1 MNNIY
6 TTGRTHSTNQEIR
19 LIPLLN
25 HLHEIAKN
33 SGVGQ
38 FKFGTANLFYPK
50 KIKEKFLITIM
61 LTICYLMSRN

>member
-25 HLHEIAKN
+25 HLHEVAKN
-33 SGVGQ
+33 SGLGQ
-38 FKFGTANLFYPK
+38 FKFGTAKNIL
-50 KIKEKFLITIM
+50 IK
-61 LTICYLMSRN
+61 